1 MRIVQLSLD
10 LSAGV
15 GLDVAGL
22 AALAPTL
29 RRLVLTVRGLQL
41 TGLASLAE
49 LHRLRHLQLR
59 IQRGFYTLPGDQ
71 VPIPCRFPQCH
82 LDLDSHA
89 GLAWR
94 CFEAVRSLSAVHK
107 LRMHPLSSGVI
118 QADRLLSSPSPNS

>member
-1 MRIVQLSLD
+1 MWSFCAWRQLSLD

-41 TGLASLAE
+41 AGLASLAE

-59 IQRGFYTLPGDQ
+59 IHRGFYTLPGDQ
-71 VPIPCRFPQCH
+71 ARRLPRLEQPSAC
-82 LDLDSHA
+82 
-89 GLAWR
+89 AW
-94 CFEAVRSLSAVHK
+94 S
-107 LRMHPLSSGVI
+107 
-118 QADRLLSSPSPNS
+118 